1 MRVDFKRVDVETLNP
16 WLRFSSGY
24 IFPLLFQATATLY
37 VPFNGIV
44 RELMYEV
51 DDTATKDQPLI
62 MVEVEGEEEEG
73 GCEEEE
79 SEGEWVEVEGEEEE
93 GGCEEGERERE

>member
-1 MRVDFKRVDVETLNP
+1 MRVDLLRVNFERVDLERLNS
-16 WLRFSSGY
+16 WLKQ
-24 IFPLLFQATATLY
+24 IHFPLLSQATATLY

-51 DDTATKDQPLI
+51 DETATKDQPLI

-73 GCEEEE
+73 GCEE
-79 SEGEWVEVEGEEEE
+79 
-93 GGCEEGERERE
+93 GGGG

>member
-1 MRVDFKRVDVETLNP
+1 MTVDFKRVDVERLNP
-16 WLRFSSGY
+16 WLRFSSGD

-51 DDTATKDQPLI
+51 DETATKDQPLI

-73 GCEEEE
+73 GCEEEKR
-79 SEGEWVEVEGEEEE
+79 EGE
-93 GGCEEGERERE
+93 